1 MPTKASRL
9 IGLWKRVAI
18 AVVLVFTI
26 YVLCGYFLIPR
37 LIRNQIVS
45 EARTLLHRE
54 ARMDEVRF
62 NPYTL
67 ATNITGFVL
76 SDQDGVDLLKVEHF
90 LADVQLS
97 GLFRRAMRFRE
108 VRIDRPLLNA
118 RILQDGRP
126 SVADLIETK
135 SSDTGAKDSGE
146 PFQLPRLIIDQLI

>member
-1 MPTKASRL
+1 MPPKASRS
-9 IGLWKRVAI
+9 IRLWKRVAI

-26 YVLCGYFLIPR
+26 YTLCGYFLFPR

-62 NPYTL
+62 NPFTL
-67 ATNITGFVL
+67 ATNISGFVL
-76 SDQDGVDLLKVEHF
+76 SDRDGADLVKVEHL

-108 VRIDRPLLNA
+108 VRIDRPFLN
-118 RILQDGRP
+118 
-126 SVADLIETK
+126 
-135 SSDTGAKDSGE
+135 
-146 PFQLPRLIIDQLI
+146 